1 MRTKLPD
8 VISDY
13 VEASNSRDAERFG
26 TLFTKDAIVH
36 DEGQDHR
43 GVTAIKKWLASTA
56 KKYAFTLTPIRLSR
70 KKGEVVLTVK
80 MTGDFPGSPISTRFR
95 FVLNQGKIAKLD
107 IRA

>member
-13 VEASNSRDAERFG
+13 VDASNSRDAERFG

-36 DEGQDHR
+36 DEGQEHR
-43 GVTAIKKWLASTA
+43 GVAAIKKWLAFTA

-70 KKGEVVLTVK
+70 KEGEVVLTVK
-80 MTGDFPGSPISTRFR
+80 MTGDFPGNPISTHFR
-95 FVLNQGKIAKLD
+95 FVVNEGRIAKLD